1 MRDFTES
8 KTIKLKKHTMNIRF
22 LTTNIL
28 LFTFLLTFAQ
38 TATFTG
44 KVNKHQPQDTLY
56 IYVQGGE
63 KEGYDT
69 LSIDQKGRF
78 TYTVD
83 VPQMCEGLVFTNN
96 GTEDRSDAFCVLLQP
111 GKKIHA
117 DINLRPFSVK
127 YSGDEA
133 EKSTYANQY
142 YQTYSRS
149 SVLQGDT
156 LAASHTS
163 FAAAKR
169 FIDEEIG
176 KMEATVRTIKDKTFA
191 EQAQGALDDQ
201 REASYFGY
209 AIGSEKLGRSMLN
222 DTDFMAIVNAINPD
236 DTLQVGK
243 IYSYIEWYYAA
254 HPGLYMPMSA
264 EGAKIKYLASYTQNQ
279 EVRNKVANYYLMN
292 ILFLASWG
300 MDTASSDLKD
310 LYEQYLLVSTDTTY
324 TTFCKENL
332 ARMAAQA
339 PGEDAID
346 FALDNADGTK
356 AQFAGLMG
364 GGHVTYIDFWAT
376 WCGPCKAQIPHLT
389 KMVAEYKEKGLLYGK
404 DNPQGKV
411 RIISISIDADRTAWL
426 NMLEKDNPQWEQY
439 IVPDPQN
446 CAGLTGYNIQS
457 IPRFMLFDRNGKLY
471 KSAAPRPSDIETRTL
486 IDSLIK

>member
-1 MRDFTES
+1 MKR
-8 KTIKLKKHTMNIRF
+8 I
-22 LTTNIL
+22 TTLSFIL
-28 LFTFLLTFAQ
+28 LSSLFMLPVLGQ
-38 TATFTG
+38 TTIFTG
-44 KVNKHQPQDTLY
+44 KINKYQPTDTLY

-69 LSIDQKGRF
+69 LAIDKKGRF
-78 TYTVD
+78 TYTVN

-96 GTEDRSDAFCVLLQP
+96 KAEDLSDAFCVLLQP

-117 DINLRPFSVK
+117 DINLRPFSVL

-142 YQTYSRS
+142 YQAYSRS
-149 SVLQGDT
+149 SMLQGDS
-156 LAASHTS
+156 LAANYPS
-163 FAAAKR
+163 FVAAKQ

-191 EQAQGALDDQ
+191 EQAQEALDAQ

-209 AIGSEKLGRSMLN
+209 AIGREKQGRSMQN
-222 DTDFMAIVNAINPD
+222 EPDFMAIVRGINPN
-236 DTLQVGK
+236 DTLQINK
-243 IYSYIEWYYAA
+243 IYSYLEWYYTA
-254 HPGLYMPMSA
+254 HPGLYTPMSA
-264 EGAKIKYLASYTQNQ
+264 EGAKIKYLATYSQNQ
-279 EVRNKVANYYLMN
+279 DVRNKVANFYLMN
-292 ILFLASWG
+292 VIFLASWG
-300 MDTASSDLKD
+300 MDTASSNLKD
-310 LYEQYLLVSTDTTY
+310 LYEQYLAVSTDTTY
-324 TTFCKENL
+324 ATFCKENL
-332 ARMAAQA
+332 ARIAAQA

-364 GGHVTYIDFWAT
+364 GGHVTYVDFWAT
-376 WCGPCKAQIPHLT
+376 WCGPCKAQIPHLA

-411 RIISISIDADRTAWL
+411 RIISVSIDADRTAWL

-439 IVPDPQN
+439 IVPDLQN

-457 IPRFMLFDRNGKLY
+457 IPRFLLFDTNGKLF
-471 KSAAPRPSDIETRTL
+471 KSAAPRPSDIETQTL
-486 IDSLIK
+486 IDSLIQ